1 MPEDSLNKS
10 DEAFFVKSAAKREQP
25 EKSYYS
31 LDIGCDPDEM
41 THDQLVRYAE
51 LLKGEV
57 TNLKQQFIG
66 NEQAALGPE
75 VLSSTRMPSAISEK
89 INEI

>member
-1 MPEDSLNKS
+1 MPEESLNKS
-10 DEAFFVKSAAKREQP
+10 DEAFFVKSTVKQAAM

-31 LDIGCDPDEM
+31 INIDCDPDEM

-57 TNLKQQFIG
+57 KNL
-66 NEQAALGPE
+66 
-75 VLSSTRMPSAISEK
+75 
-89 INEI
+89 